1 MTQNIHVKCMKK
13 MLFKLS
19 TLNKLNIGVALPSAE
34 YHTHGAKIYYTE
46 LAPKKLEAVSFT
58 KEKITQH
65 CSGLPLAQ

>member
-1 MTQNIHVKCMKK
+1 MKK

-19 TLNKLNIGVALPSAE
+19 TLNKVNIGVALPSAD
-34 YHTHGAKIYYTE
+34 GAKIYYTE